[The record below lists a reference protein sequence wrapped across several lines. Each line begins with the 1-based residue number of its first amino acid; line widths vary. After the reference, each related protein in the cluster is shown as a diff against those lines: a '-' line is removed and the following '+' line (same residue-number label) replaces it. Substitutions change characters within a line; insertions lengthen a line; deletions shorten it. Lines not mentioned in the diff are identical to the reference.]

1 MYSET
6 GNAHIYFRNS
16 QLSCR
21 NATSYMFFSADP
33 LELLEPRTSNM
44 VMFARKLAV
53 PFSEILRFHLKD
65 NIKLHKLLFKWIARW

>member
-1 MYSET
+1 MHTFTFGIVNLQEC
-6 GNAHIYFRNS
+6 HIIHV
-16 QLSCR
+16 
-21 NATSYMFFSADP
+21 FSADP
-33 LELLEPRTSNM
+33 SELLEPRTSNM